1 MKRVE
6 IFLKFSSFLFYLVF
20 SSNAFA
26 LGVGSTKD
34 FLAIGVHQLAAQKE
48 ARFDTLDN
56 GENYENVK
64 PGLTQI

>member
-34 FLAIGVHQLAAQKE
+34 FLAIGVHQLSAQKE
-48 ARFDTLDN
+48 ADLILLIMERIMKMLSL
-56 GENYENVK
+56 V
-64 PGLTQI
+64 